1 MALLRFHG
9 ELMDLLR
16 TKNAEGIVEY
26 PVGRRASIKD
36 MAESLGVPHSEIF
49 GVRRLER
56 ELDFSYL
63 PGPGDVLDLWPASA
77 PVDVTRHTRLRSA
90 LPRAGRFLVDENVAG
105 LVPLLRGLG
114 LDTVYD
120 RTWSDAHIAETAFRE
135 ARVLLSRDRA
145 LLKRSCVQHG
155 RLVRSQQPDEQLVEV
170 LALYPRPGDAIA
182 FTRCLRCNCLLQPV
196 AKERIRHRLEPRT
209 KRYYDRFR
217 ICPGCD
223 RLYWPGSHQRS
234 MWGRYVSL
242 GVVDA
247 REIPDRLD

>member
-1 MALLRFHG
+1 MLRFHG
-9 ELMDLLR
+9 ELADLLR
-16 TKNAEGIVEY
+16 TNTTEGIVRY

-36 MAESLGVPHSEIF
+36 MIESLGIPHT
-49 GVRRLER
+49 
-56 ELDFSYL
+56 ELYRMRVGEQEVDFSYL
-63 PGPGDVLDLWPASA
+63 PGQDDTMDLWPASV
-77 PVDVTRHTRLRSA
+77 PVDVTRETRLRSA

-170 LALYPRPGDAIA
+170 LALYPRPGDAIS

-209 KRYYDRFR
+209 KRYYDRFS
-217 ICPGCD
+217 ICPECD
-223 RLYWPGSHQRS
+223 RLFWPGSHQRS
-234 MWGRYVSL
+234 MWERYVSL
-242 GVVDA
+242 GVADA